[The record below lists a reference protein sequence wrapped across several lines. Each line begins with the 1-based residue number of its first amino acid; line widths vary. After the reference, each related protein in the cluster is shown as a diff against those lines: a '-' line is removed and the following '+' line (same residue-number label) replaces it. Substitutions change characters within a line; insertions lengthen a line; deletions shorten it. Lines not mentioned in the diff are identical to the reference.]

1 MATIK
6 FPVLDIQGLTQN
18 GSQVALGDGQIK
30 KYDTYSNLPQVGE
43 RNYLYIV
50 LDEAM
55 AYIWDEVNGVNDYV
69 RLKADP
75 SGEGSG
81 GTGDSKFLKGKW
93 SPKYKIVNG
102 NVDVGSQDTLEGLTI
117 DKNVIVSAN
126 EDNIISFDVPLD
138 KQNEEIS
145 LYFKMNG
152 SKNDFSIGFQSSD
165 FVVNDRS
172 QTFKGEISYNQ
183 TPWAS
188 WFNGYLN
195 ENFEID
201 REITHNEASNTFK
214 LSYKPN
220 EGDYGIITLTNVDK
234 NNELF
239 YLELQGNET
248 IGKLYFIFYDQ
259 FHTELTILKNNDPS
273 ILTIGEYPEINF
285 QPVQPNFAYLIENSE
300 VSELL
305 NGDVV
310 AINNNKTQFDV
321 VLRDNSVRDLNIED
335 VQAKKMVEMDS
346 FGIGSFNYD
355 QNPDD
360 SNFNYSNKI
369 IEYTGEEPE
378 YQEFYLQT
386 NYLNYY
392 EDKLFD
398 FTFNVNIKTEQQI
411 EDYELNPHIV
421 FEDQARDRL
430 FFMGVQH
437 IVVWDDV
444 NEVNVPTGEFE
455 ILSEYYDGEDW
466 WDIGNEVY
474 RIEDLFGES
483 FSGEIEFQVFMK
495 NNTLEISLGNKT
507 VSFDTSDFDFD
518 TSFGRYGTNIAFGG
532 FFYENDL
539 IEIQDIQLD
548 FVKNDNYAPFVQYKP
563 TFNNFG
569 FNDEEIV
576 VFDENKEILYRN
588 QINQKVFYVYGNMFT
603 VDENIPNESTI
614 FVINADDDDYF
625 VSEIKIDESFKGEV
639 LIINSENVDGT
650 VVVIEQNNSLF
661 EQDNN
666 QITIPGRG
674 AIVKSYGGLYD
685 FWITGC
691 DDQFGGQS

>member
-55 AYIWDEVNGVNDYV
+55 AYIWDEVNGVDDYV

-117 DKNVIVSAN
+117 DKNVIVSDF
-126 EDNIISFDVPLD
+126 EDNVISFDIPLD
-138 KQNEEIS
+138 KQNEEVS

-152 SKNDFSIGFQSSD
+152 SENDFSIGFQSSD

-172 QTFKGEISYNQ
+172 QTFKGEISYHQ

-335 VQAKKMVEMDS
+335 VQTKKMVEMDS

-355 QNPDD
+355 VNPDD

-378 YQEFYLQT
+378 YQGFYLQT
-386 NYLNYY
+386 NYIQYF

-411 EDYELNPHIV
+411 EDYELNPYIV
-421 FEDQARDRL
+421 FEDQARDRII
-430 FFMGVQH
+430 FMRVQH
-437 IVVWDDV
+437 IVDWDDV

-455 ILSEYYDGEDW
+455 VISEYYDGEDW
-466 WDIGNEVY
+466 WTIGYESY
-474 RIEDLFGES
+474 QIEDLFGES
-483 FSGEIEFQVFMK
+483 FSGEFEFQVYMK
-495 NNTLEISLGNKT
+495 NNTLDISLGNKT
-507 VSFDTSDFDFD
+507 VSFNTSDFDIESFD
-518 TSFGRYGTNIAFGG
+518 KNVTDIGFGG

-539 IEIQDIQLD
+539 IEIQDVQVG
-548 FVKNDNYAPFVQYKP
+548 FAKNDNYAPFVQYKP

-588 QINQKVFYVYGNMFT
+588 QINQKVFHVYENNFT

-614 FVINADDDDYF
+614 FVINADDDEYF

-650 VVVIEQNNSLF
+650 VVRIEQNNSLF
-661 EQDNN
+661 EQGNN

-691 DDQFGGQS
+691 DDRMDGLG